1 MRTRE
6 KSLLRLGVQLTG
18 RELICL
24 AHGDSMFDVP
34 TYFSLRYFLH

>member
-1 MRTRE
+1 MNE
-6 KSLLRLGVQLTG
+6 NKSLLRLEVQLTG

-34 TYFSLRYFLH
+34 TF